1 MQVNAVEAIRQN
13 THVVLLAPTGTGKTL
28 SFLLPLLEQVSQ
40 EDELPQSL
48 ILSPTR
54 ELATQ
59 TYNVLCKMN
68 TGLRV
73 SCVHGG
79 RPAMEE
85 HRQMASSRPQVIIGT
100 PGRILDHIG
109 KGNFSTSHI
118 RRLVIDEFDKML
130 ELKFQDELND
140 IIRQLPCISGCVL
153 VSATDAADIRHFP
166 PFERQHPV
174 TLNYLGHDETS
185 LPDSIRHYFVHS
197 PLKDKL
203 DTLSQLLRTFNGEP
217 AVVFVNFR
225 EAVERVGAFLKGQG
239 FTCAL
244 FHGGLEQ
251 EERDRA
257 LYLFMGSAANV
268 LVSTD
273 LSARGLDMRTLR
285 HVVHYHLPLRQED
298 YLHRCGRTGRWEDE
312 GEAFLILGPDESLP
326 DYPHVTFTELQL
338 QPPFPAPRRP
348 EWVTLYIGKG
358 KRDKISRGDV
368 VGFLCKQGGAKAD
381 DIGRIDVKERYTYVS
396 VRRHCSR
403 QIMLQCANEKIKKQ
417 RTRIEEVGERA

>member
-268 LVSTD
+268 LESTD
-273 LSARGLDMRTLR
+273 LTTCTAADVQGVGKTRVRLFSSWVLMRVCPTT
-285 HVVHYHLPLRQED
+285 HTSPSQNFSCNLPSPL
-298 YLHRCGRTGRWEDE
+298 LAVPNG
-312 GEAFLILGPDESLP
+312 
-326 DYPHVTFTELQL
+326 
-338 QPPFPAPRRP
+338 
-348 EWVTLYIGKG
+348 
-358 KRDKISRGDV
+358 
-368 VGFLCKQGGAKAD
+368 
-381 DIGRIDVKERYTYVS
+381 
-396 VRRHCSR
+396 
-403 QIMLQCANEKIKKQ
+403 
-417 RTRIEEVGERA
+417 